1 MKIIIHEA
9 YYQKKKWLFAQAN
22 NAAYQ
27 EKLRM
32 TPEEQETAQKKI
44 KDKVEHFRW
53 FCNEWE
59 QHSRYVPNFL
69 GKLRFRLA
77 LRNARAVAEN
87 YELNI
92 CAECDDSHGTIHFVG
107 DCLMSDTVW
116 KDGKY
121 KRALLLLI
129 WLADSV
135 HIDGEIEG
143 DANVVNIHLSY
154 RIANR
159 II

>member
-1 MKIIIHEA
+1 MKVIISEA
-9 YYQKKKWLFAQAN
+9 YYQKKKWLFAEAN
-22 NAAYQ
+22 YAAYQ

-44 KDKVEHFRW
+44 KNKVEHLRQ

-59 QHSRYVPNFL
+59 QQSRYVPDFL

-77 LRNARAVAEN
+77 LRKARAVAEN
-87 YELNI
+87 YELNV
-92 CAECDDSHGTIHFVG
+92 CAECDDSHGTIRFLG
-107 DCLMSDTVW
+107 DYLISDTIW

-121 KRALLLLI
+121 KRALLYLI

-135 HIDGEIEG
+135 HIGGEKEG
-143 DANVVNIHLSY
+143 DFNVVSIFLSY

-159 II
+159 KI

>member
-1 MKIIIHEA
+1 MKVIISEA

-22 NAAYQ
+22 YDAYQ

-135 HIDGEIEG
+135 HIDGEKEG
-143 DANVVNIHLSY
+143 DANVVNIFYPTTLQTE
-154 RIANR
+154 
-159 II
+159 